1 MEEASRVGMQGLFEA
16 VREEASRAA
25 WSGGVQL
32 VRGGAVRGESAEGDE
47 RVLRVTQRQGMLV
60 HRVVLYPGDTDWSCE
75 CGGPDDPCAH
85 VAAAVIALRRA
96 EEEGRD
102 LFAAEAVAEG
112 RIGYRLARA
121 PGGLALER
129 VVRREGREEPLRSTL
144 AAVAAGRVE
153 GPAFEATEADIDA
166 ERALGPRLR
175 GEIAPGAIRG
185 LFRALERC
193 PDVTL
198 DGRPVR
204 VSARP
209 AALEARL
216 DDAPEG
222 FRLWVEPVPPVDERF
237 ANGPVRC
244 GDVLHPALETRLTGR
259 EREELPRG
267 RLYAPDRALELV
279 TEVLPD
285 LRGRMTVEVRSRHLP
300 RTAAPEPPRVRLETE
315 REGDR
320 LAALPTLVYGDPP
333 TGRVDAGRLVHLG
346 GPVPVRDPEAER
358 ALVRRL
364 ASELEL
370 APGRRVVLPPAEAV
384 ALAERL
390 ERWGGEVAG
399 KAWRSFRREP
409 SLEPAL
415 STAAGRFEL
424 SFTSPTASGPRAADP
439 DAVLRAWREGGS
451 LVPLAGGGFAEL
463 PRDWLERYGERA
475 ADLLAARRR
484 DGTVPTAALPDLARL
499 CSDLGEPPPPG
510 FERLRALLEASAGA
524 TAGEDGTAPADAAGL
539 ASSAL
544 PEPALPD
551 DLRGELRPYQR
562 TGVAWLQLL
571 RRAGLGAL
579 LADDMGLGKTLQ
591 ALCALGGR
599 TLVVAP
605 TSVLHNWID
614 EAARFRPG
622 LRAALYHGSRRAL
635 DPAADLTV
643 TSYAILRLDAEALAA
658 VPWDAVILD
667 EGQNIKNPDSQV
679 ARAAYALPG
688 DFRLALTGTPVENR
702 LDELWSQM
710 HFLNPGLLGS
720 RRDFEERYARPV
732 AAGSPEAT
740 RRLRQRIRPF
750 VLRRRKE
757 NVAPELPPRTDVVL
771 RCELSP
777 EERAVYDA
785 VRATTLPEVVRR
797 LEAGGSVL
805 EALEA
810 LLRLR
815 QAACHPSLVPGSGAD
830 PAAPS
835 AKLALLLEE
844 LDTALAEGHK
854 TLVFSQ
860 WTGLLDRV
868 EPHLREAGMAFTRLD
883 GATRDRAGVVARFQ
897 DPAGPPV
904 MLVSLRAGGTGLNL
918 TAADCVLLLDP
929 WWNPAVEDQAADR
942 AHRIGQ
948 ERPVMVYR
956 LVAEGTVEERILA
969 LQARKRGLA
978 EAALGEAEA
987 AAALTRDDLLDLLA

>member
-1 MEEASRVGMQGLFEA
+1 MEEVLGLGMQELFEA
-16 VREEASRAA
+16 VREEASRGA

-32 VRGGAVRGESAEGDE
+32 VRGEAVRGESAEGDE
-47 RVLRVTQRQGMLV
+47 RVLRVSQRQGMVV

-75 CGGPDDPCAH
+75 CGGPEDPCVH

-102 LFAAEAVAEG
+102 LFSAEANAEG
-112 RIGYRLARA
+112 RIGYRLARG

-129 VVRREGREEPLRSTL
+129 VVRRGGREEPLRSTL
-144 AAVAAGRVE
+144 ASVASGRVE
-153 GPAFEATEADIDA
+153 GPAFEATDADIEA

-175 GEIAPGAIRG
+175 GEIPPGVVRP

-193 PDVTL
+193 PDVRL

-204 VSARP
+204 VSAGP

-244 GDVLHPALETRLTGR
+244 GDVLRPALESRLTGR

-267 RLYAPDRALELV
+267 RLYPPDRALELV

-285 LRGRMTVEVRSRHLP
+285 LRGRMAVEVRSRRLP

-320 LAALPTLVYGDPP
+320 LAVLPTVVYGDPP
-333 TGRVDAGRLVHLG
+333 TARVDAGRLVHLR

-370 APGRRVVLPPAEAV
+370 APGRRVVLPAAEAV

-390 ERWGGEVAG
+390 EGWSGEVAG
-399 KAWRSFRREP
+399 TAWRSFRREP
-409 SLEPAL
+409 PLEPSLA
-415 STAAGRFEL
+415 TAGGRFEL
-424 SFTSPTASGPRAADP
+424 TFTSPAASGPRSADP
-439 DAVLRAWREGGS
+439 DAVLRAWREGEP
-451 LVPLAGGGFAEL
+451 LVPLSGGGFAEL
-463 PRDWLERYGERA
+463 PRDWLERFGERA
-475 ADLLAARRR
+475 ADLLAARRE
-484 DGTVPTAALPDLARL
+484 DGSLAAAALPDLARL
-499 CSDLGEPPPPG
+499 CHELGEPPPPDL
-510 FERLRALLEASAGA
+510 ERLRALLEAAPEEAEGGGEGAGA
-524 TAGEDGTAPADAAGL
+524 
-539 ASSAL
+539 L
-544 PEPALPD
+544 PDPVLPD

-562 TGVAWLQLL
+562 AGVAWLGLL
-571 RRAGLGAL
+571 REAGLGAL

-591 ALCALGGR
+591 ALCAVRGR

-605 TSVLHNWID
+605 TSVLHNWIE

-622 LRAALYHGSRRAL
+622 LCAALYHGPRRAL
-635 DPAADLTV
+635 DPDADLTV
-643 TSYAILRLDAEALAA
+643 TSYALLRMDAEALTA
-658 VPWDAVILD
+658 VPWDAVVLD

-688 DFRLALTGTPVENR
+688 GFRMALTGTPVENR
-702 LDELWSQM
+702 LEELWSQM

-732 AAGSPEAT
+732 AAGAPEAVA
-740 RRLRQRIRPF
+740 RLRQRIRPF

-757 NVAPELPPRTDVVL
+757 DVAPELPPRTDVVL
-771 RCELSP
+771 RCELSD

-797 LEAGGSVL
+797 LEAGGSVV

-854 TLVFSQ
+854 ALVFSQ

-868 EPHLREAGMAFTRLD
+868 EPHLRKADMPFVRLD

-897 DPAGPPV
+897 DPGGPPV

-978 EAALGEAEA
+978 EAALGDAEA
-987 AAALTRDDLLDLLA
+987 AGALTRDDLLDLLA